1 MNEFKNYHPIVNL
14 MYFII
19 VIIFACIFLHPVA
32 LAISLFVSFAYSTV
46 LKGRHTLVRS
56 IVHAVPMLIIMALIN
71 PAFNHQGVT
80 IITYLP
86 GGNPLTAESI
96 LYGFAAA
103 TMIVSVIMFFSCFN
117 EVMTSDKFIYIFG
130 RIIPSLSLVFSMVLR
145 FVPKFIDDIK
155 KVTDAQR
162 CIGRDVSSGSLIKR
176 AVSGMSVLSVMIT
189 QSLENSVD
197 TSDAMKSRGYGLPGR
212 TAFSIYRFT
221 KRDIKALIT
230 ILILS
235 AYVITGKLQGV
246 LKFECFPYVDTAKL
260 NIYALSVF
268 AAYFILSALPVFIE
282 LREVIKWKSIES
294 KM

>member
-117 EVMTSDKFIYIFG
+117 EVLTSDKFIYIFG

-268 AAYFILSALPVFIE
+268 AAYFMLSALPVFIE

>member
-14 MYFII
+14 MYFIV

>member
-14 MYFII
+14 MYFIV

-56 IVHAVPMLIIMALIN
+56 VVHTVPMLIIMALIN

-96 LYGFAAA
+96 LYGFSAA